1 MIMGG
6 MAALFTL
13 VIVFTAWKLHHIILS
28 SLYMRFDNAELVA
41 SVSAE
46 KARVDQ
52 LNRQLTAEIA
62 ERQRAEDALRTVHAD
77 LELRV
82 EERTA
87 ELATALA
94 QLHIQMNERQQLAE
108 QLQLRKWKPLAG
120 LPVAWPMIST
130 TCSPL
135 SWATP
140 S

>member
-62 ERQRAEDALRTVHAD
+62 ERQRAEDALRTV
-77 LELRV
+77 LRIWNC
-82 EERTA
+82 ESRSA
-87 ELATALA
+87 P
-94 QLHIQMNERQQLAE
+94 QSWR
-108 QLQLRKWKPLAG
+108 RR
-120 LPVAWPMIST
+120 WPSYISR
-130 TCSPL
+130 
-135 SWATP
+135 
-140 S
+140 